1 MGRKKINKDDD
12 ETVTITVRNIKREEW
27 DELGNF
33 IGSKSKSDFIRECI
47 YNQINKSDTVTE
59 LKKEIN
65 DLEYEIGI
73 MQDKLKSKK
82 QELGEILQRQTDNAD
97 NELILD
103 TIMKTIK
110 TFNTEYGGISED
122 KIKGI
127 VREDYNDAIPIQ
139 KVLNRA
145 KDDEEIHFVKSLEEL
160 GTSKAYNR
168 LEKEKEE
175 KEETYEEKLDKV
187 YEEVQKNAGKKSNM
201 YRKYTELEILEDKT
215 VNEVIKARCKN
226 KGVKMEDLKAY
237 IKKQMKDKK

>member
-12 ETVTITVRNIKREEW
+12 ETVTITVRNIKRKEW
-27 DELGNF
+27 DKLDNF

-47 YNQINKSDTVTE
+47 YNQIDNADTVTE

-65 DLEYEIGI
+65 DLEYEIGV

-97 NELILD
+97 NELMLD
-103 TIMKTIK
+103 TIMKRIK
-110 TFNTEYGGISED
+110 TFNSEYGGISED

-145 KDDEEIHFVKSLEEL
+145 KEDKELHFVKSIAEL
-160 GTSKAYNR
+160 HSSKAYNR
-168 LEKEKEE
+168 LEEEKEE
-175 KEETYEEKLDKV
+175 KEETYKEKLKKI
-187 YEEVQKNAGKKSNM
+187 YIEVQKNARSKSNT
-201 YRKYTELEILEDKT
+201 YRKYTELEALEDKKINDIIT
-215 VNEVIKARCKN
+215 ARCKS